1 MEKKVYKMPEM
12 AVIEVKM
19 GTLLN
24 GSPGA
29 NINPG
34 GTGNGQ
40 DAGAPAWWY
49 DDDDEE

>member
-1 MEKKVYKMPEM
+1 M

-29 NINPG
+29 NINPD

-40 DAGAPAWWY
+40 DAGAPVWLF
-49 DDDDEE
+49 DEEEE